1 MDTDTRLAIAVL
13 ALTIL
18 LATILF
24 GLGAAKPLNLD
35 NAEFPPAAEA
45 TARTWTPV
53 YYRGEDMPK
62 RAAVFHPPLYVYTL
76 AFWVK
81 AFGASPAS
89 FRYFG
94 FACLLLAGAATV
106 LLVRETWGSWPGWR
120 FHLWYW
126 PLLLLNPYTLQTA
139 SIVDIDSSIYGP
151 LLVLLLWGALRLGRC
166 RPRPG
171 AGWVLLAAGVCV
183 ALWIKLTTA
192 LILWPAFWL
201 LLRGRLGAWPALRRA
216 TLVFWGGALLFV
228 ATYAAF
234 CHLLDL
240 NFRFAF
246 AFIAQSVFQRGA
258 APAGLADWLPR
269 HLAQAPGVMAHL
281 VSWGGVLPWVVLP
294 VSTVFYGMRVRKGAA
309 PGDRAWFAILL
320 VCLSTVA
327 VYCLITGVFG
337 GAPFKYTFV
346 FWPVVV
352 AAAALQVSFAP
363 FDKTAPAAKPTLAGA
378 AIFLAVAVVSLAW
391 WKDRLIVEGLAGAP
405 AVAVVVAPM
414 LLLAAGGM
422 LVQRTGGAGRLGR
435 LSICAAALLSGGAL
449 LGTAI
454 HQARADYSTTY
465 DYGQV
470 GFEDTAAFLRLH
482 TSEHEILA
490 CMKDM
495 GYATRRRYY
504 ETYAALYFPDPRW
517 MNALIGHMTSGRIR
531 YAVFTER
538 HGQDQLAVNPALERW
553 VRDNCRLVRAIGDY
567 RIFELARH
575 GKP

>member
-1 MDTDTRLAIAVL
+1 MDSRIRLSTAVL
-13 ALTIL
+13 GLTLL
-18 LATILF
+18 LAAILF

-45 TARTWTPV
+45 TAKTWTPV
-53 YYRGEDMPK
+53 YYRGEDMPR

-76 AFWVK
+76 AAWVK

-94 FACLLLAGAATV
+94 FACLLLAGAVAV
-106 LLVRETWGSWPGWR
+106 LLVQETWGSWPGWR

-151 LLVLLLWGALRLGRC
+151 VLVLLLWGALRLGRC
-166 RPRPG
+166 CSGPG

-183 ALWIKLTTA
+183 ALWFKLTTA

-201 LLRGRLGAWPALRRA
+201 LLRRRLGGWPALWRA
-216 TLVFWGGALLFV
+216 TLVFWGGALLFL

-234 CHLLDL
+234 CRLLDL

-258 APAGLADWLPR
+258 GSAGLTDWLSR
-269 HLAQAPGVMAHL
+269 HLSQAPGVAAQL
-281 VSWGGVLPWVVLP
+281 VSWGGVLPWVLLP
-294 VSTVFYGMRVRKGAA
+294 VSTVLYGLRARRRAA
-309 PGDRAWFAILL
+309 PGDDPWFAILL

-327 VYCLITGVFG
+327 VYCLVTGVFG

-352 AAAALQVSFAP
+352 AAAALQLSFAP
-363 FDKTAPAAKPTLAGA
+363 FDKTAPAAKPALAGA
-378 AIFLAVAVVSLAW
+378 AIFLAAAAASLAW

-405 AVAVVVAPM
+405 ALAMVAAPL
-414 LLLAAGGM
+414 LLLAAGGLM
-422 LVQRTGGAGRLGR
+422 QTTAGARRLGR
-435 LSICAAALLSGGAL
+435 LAVCAAALVSGGAL

-465 DYGQV
+465 DYGQG

-482 TSEHEILA
+482 TSEDEILA

-517 MNALIGHMTSGRIR
+517 MNALIGHMASGRIR
-531 YAVFTER
+531 YAVFTEG
-538 HGQDQLAVNPALERW
+538 HGQDQLAVNPALARW
-553 VRDNCRLVRAIGDY
+553 VRENCRLVRAIGDY
-567 RIFELARH
+567 RVFELARRE
-575 GKP
+575 KP

>member
-1 MDTDTRLAIAVL
+1 MDTGTRLAIAVL

-45 TARTWTPV
+45 TAKTWTPV
-53 YYRGEDMPK
+53 YYRGEDMPR

-76 AFWVK
+76 AAWVK

-94 FACLLLAGAATV
+94 FACLLLAGAVAV
-106 LLVRETWGSWPGWR
+106 LLVQETWGSWPGWR

-151 LLVLLLWGALRLGRC
+151 VLVLLLWGALRLGRC
-166 RPRPG
+166 CSGPG

-183 ALWIKLTTA
+183 ALWFKLTTA

-201 LLRGRLGAWPALRRA
+201 LLRRRLGGWPALWRA
-216 TLVFWGGALLFV
+216 TLVFWGGALLFL

-234 CHLLDL
+234 CRLLDL

-258 APAGLADWLPR
+258 GSAGLADWLSR
-269 HLAQAPGVMAHL
+269 HLSQAPGVAAHL
-281 VSWGGVLPWVVLP
+281 VSWGGVLPWVLLP
-294 VSTVFYGMRVRKGAA
+294 VSTVLYGLRARRRAA
-309 PGDRAWFAILL
+309 PGDDPWFAILL

-327 VYCLITGVFG
+327 VYCLVTGVFG

-352 AAAALQVSFAP
+352 AAAALQLSFAP
-363 FDKTAPAAKPTLAGA
+363 FDKTAPAAKPALAGA
-378 AIFLAVAVVSLAW
+378 AIFLAAAAASLAW

-405 AVAVVVAPM
+405 ALAMVAAPL
-414 LLLAAGGM
+414 LLLAAGGLM
-422 LVQRTGGAGRLGR
+422 QATAGARRLGR
-435 LSICAAALLSGGAL
+435 LAVCAAALVSGGAL

-482 TSEHEILA
+482 TSEDEILA

-517 MNALIGHMTSGRIR
+517 MNALVGHIASGRIR

-567 RIFELARH
+567 RVFELARRE
-575 GKP
+575 KP

>member
-1 MDTDTRLAIAVL
+1 MDTGTRLAIAVL

-45 TARTWTPV
+45 TAKTWTPV
-53 YYRGEDMPK
+53 YYRGEDMPR

-76 AFWVK
+76 AAWVK

-94 FACLLLAGAATV
+94 FACLLLAGAVAV
-106 LLVRETWGSWPGWR
+106 LLVQETWGSWPGWR

-151 LLVLLLWGALRLGRC
+151 VLVLLLWGALRLGRC
-166 RPRPG
+166 CSGPG

-183 ALWIKLTTA
+183 ALWFKLTTA

-201 LLRGRLGAWPALRRA
+201 LLRRRLGGWPALWRA
-216 TLVFWGGALLFV
+216 TLVFWGGALLFL

-234 CHLLDL
+234 CRLLDL

-258 APAGLADWLPR
+258 GSAGLADWLSR
-269 HLAQAPGVMAHL
+269 HLSQAPGVAAHL
-281 VSWGGVLPWVVLP
+281 VSWGGVLPWVLLP
-294 VSTVFYGMRVRKGAA
+294 VSTVLYGLRARRRAA
-309 PGDRAWFAILL
+309 PGDDPWFAILL

-327 VYCLITGVFG
+327 VYCLVTGVFG

-352 AAAALQVSFAP
+352 AAAALQLSFAP
-363 FDKTAPAAKPTLAGA
+363 FDKTAPAAKPALAGA
-378 AIFLAVAVVSLAW
+378 AIFLAAAAASLAW

-405 AVAVVVAPM
+405 ALAMVAAPL
-414 LLLAAGGM
+414 LLLAAGGLM
-422 LVQRTGGAGRLGR
+422 QATAGARRLGR
-435 LSICAAALLSGGAL
+435 LAVCAAALVSGGAL

-465 DYGQV
+465 DYGQG

-482 TSEHEILA
+482 TSEDEILA

-517 MNALIGHMTSGRIR
+517 MNALVGHIASGRIR

-567 RIFELARH
+567 RVFELARRE
-575 GKP
+575 KP

>member
-1 MDTDTRLAIAVL
+1 MDSRIRLSTAVL
-13 ALTIL
+13 GLTLL
-18 LATILF
+18 LAAILF

-45 TARTWTPV
+45 TAKTWTPV
-53 YYRGEDMPK
+53 YYRGEDMPR

-76 AFWVK
+76 AAWVK

-94 FACLLLAGAATV
+94 FACLLLAGAVAV
-106 LLVRETWGSWPGWR
+106 LLVQETWGSWPGWR

-151 LLVLLLWGALRLGRC
+151 VLVLLLWGALRLGRC
-166 RPRPG
+166 CSGPG

-183 ALWIKLTTA
+183 ALWFKLTTA

-201 LLRGRLGAWPALRRA
+201 LLRRRLGGWPALWRA
-216 TLVFWGGALLFV
+216 TLVFWGGALLFL

-234 CHLLDL
+234 CRLLDL

-258 APAGLADWLPR
+258 GSAGLADWLSR
-269 HLAQAPGVMAHL
+269 HLSQAPGVAAQL
-281 VSWGGVLPWVVLP
+281 VSWGGVLPWVLLP
-294 VSTVFYGMRVRKGAA
+294 VSTVLYGLRARRRAA
-309 PGDRAWFAILL
+309 PGDDPWFAILL

-327 VYCLITGVFG
+327 VYCLVTGVFG

-352 AAAALQVSFAP
+352 AAAALQLSFAP
-363 FDKTAPAAKPTLAGA
+363 FDKTAPAAKPALAGA
-378 AIFLAVAVVSLAW
+378 AIFLAAAAASLAW

-405 AVAVVVAPM
+405 ALAMVAAPL
-414 LLLAAGGM
+414 LLLAAGGLM
-422 LVQRTGGAGRLGR
+422 QTTAGARRLGR
-435 LSICAAALLSGGAL
+435 LAVCAAALVSGGAL

-465 DYGQV
+465 DYGQG

-482 TSEHEILA
+482 TSEDEILA

-517 MNALIGHMTSGRIR
+517 MNALVGHIASGRIR

-567 RIFELARH
+567 RVFELARRE
-575 GKP
+575 KP

>member
-1 MDTDTRLAIAVL
+1 MDSRIRLSTAVL
-13 ALTIL
+13 GLTLL
-18 LATILF
+18 LAAILF

-45 TARTWTPV
+45 TAKTWTPV
-53 YYRGEDMPK
+53 YYRGEDMPR

-76 AFWVK
+76 AAWVK

-94 FACLLLAGAATV
+94 FACLLLAGAVAV
-106 LLVRETWGSWPGWR
+106 LLVQETWGSWPGWR

-151 LLVLLLWGALRLGRC
+151 VLVLLLWGALRLGRC
-166 RPRPG
+166 CSGPG

-183 ALWIKLTTA
+183 ALWFKLTTA

-201 LLRGRLGAWPALRRA
+201 LLRRRLGGWPALWRA
-216 TLVFWGGALLFV
+216 TLVFWGGALLFL

-234 CHLLDL
+234 CRLLDL

-258 APAGLADWLPR
+258 GSAGLTDWLSR
-269 HLAQAPGVMAHL
+269 HLSQAPGVAAQL
-281 VSWGGVLPWVVLP
+281 VSWGGVLPWVLLP
-294 VSTVFYGMRVRKGAA
+294 VSTVLYGLRARRRAA
-309 PGDRAWFAILL
+309 PGDDPWFAILL

-327 VYCLITGVFG
+327 VYCLVTGVFG

-352 AAAALQVSFAP
+352 AAAALQLSFAP
-363 FDKTAPAAKPTLAGA
+363 FDKTAPAAKPALAGA
-378 AIFLAVAVVSLAW
+378 AIFLAAAAASLAW

-405 AVAVVVAPM
+405 ALAMVAAPL
-414 LLLAAGGM
+414 LLLAAGGLM
-422 LVQRTGGAGRLGR
+422 QTTAGARRLGR
-435 LSICAAALLSGGAL
+435 LAVCAAALVSGGAL

-465 DYGQV
+465 DYGQG

-482 TSEHEILA
+482 TSEDEILA

-517 MNALIGHMTSGRIR
+517 MNALVGHIASGRIR

-567 RIFELARH
+567 RVFELARRE
-575 GKP
+575 KP

>member
-1 MDTDTRLAIAVL
+1 MDTGTRLAIAVL

-45 TARTWTPV
+45 TAKTWTPV
-53 YYRGEDMPK
+53 YYRGEDMPR

-76 AFWVK
+76 AAWVK

-89 FRYFG
+89 FRYLG
-94 FACLLLAGAATV
+94 FACLLLAGAVAV
-106 LLVRETWGSWPGWR
+106 LLVQETWGSWPGWR

-151 LLVLLLWGALRLGRC
+151 VLVLLLWGALRLGRC
-166 RPRPG
+166 CSGPG

-183 ALWIKLTTA
+183 ALWFKLTTA

-201 LLRGRLGAWPALRRA
+201 LLRRRLGGWPALWRA
-216 TLVFWGGALLFV
+216 TLVFWGGALLFL

-234 CHLLDL
+234 CRLLDL

-258 APAGLADWLPR
+258 GSAGLADWLSR
-269 HLAQAPGVMAHL
+269 HLSQAPGVAAHL
-281 VSWGGVLPWVVLP
+281 VSWGGVLPWVLLP
-294 VSTVFYGMRVRKGAA
+294 VSTVLYGLRARRRAA
-309 PGDRAWFAILL
+309 PGDDPWFAILL

-327 VYCLITGVFG
+327 VYCLVTGVFG

-352 AAAALQVSFAP
+352 AAAALQLSFAP
-363 FDKTAPAAKPTLAGA
+363 FDKTAPAAKPALAGA
-378 AIFLAVAVVSLAW
+378 AIFLAAAAASLAW

-405 AVAVVVAPM
+405 ALAMVAAPL
-414 LLLAAGGM
+414 LLLAAGGLM
-422 LVQRTGGAGRLGR
+422 QATAGARRLGR
-435 LSICAAALLSGGAL
+435 LAVCAAALVSGGAL
-449 LGTAI
+449 LGMAI

-465 DYGQV
+465 DYGQG

-482 TSEHEILA
+482 TSEDEILA

-517 MNALIGHMTSGRIR
+517 MNALVGHIASGRIR

-567 RIFELARH
+567 RVFELARRE
-575 GKP
+575 KP

>member
-1 MDTDTRLAIAVL
+1 MDSRIRLSTAVL
-13 ALTIL
+13 GLTLL
-18 LATILF
+18 LAAILF

-45 TARTWTPV
+45 TAKTWTPV
-53 YYRGEDMPK
+53 YYRGEDMPR

-76 AFWVK
+76 AAWVK

-94 FACLLLAGAATV
+94 FACLLLAGAVAV
-106 LLVRETWGSWPGWR
+106 LLVQETWGSWPGWR

-151 LLVLLLWGALRLGRC
+151 VLVLLLWGALRLGRC
-166 RPRPG
+166 CSGPG

-183 ALWIKLTTA
+183 ALWFKLTTA

-201 LLRGRLGAWPALRRA
+201 LLRRRLGGWPALWRA
-216 TLVFWGGALLFV
+216 TLVFWGGALLFL

-234 CHLLDL
+234 CRLLDL

-258 APAGLADWLPR
+258 GSAGLADWLSR
-269 HLAQAPGVMAHL
+269 HLSQAPGVAAQL
-281 VSWGGVLPWVVLP
+281 VSWGGVLPWVLLP
-294 VSTVFYGMRVRKGAA
+294 VSTVLYGLRARRRAA
-309 PGDRAWFAILL
+309 PGDDPWFAILL

-327 VYCLITGVFG
+327 VYCLVTGVFG

-352 AAAALQVSFAP
+352 AAAALQLSFAP
-363 FDKTAPAAKPTLAGA
+363 FDKTAPAAKPALAGA
-378 AIFLAVAVVSLAW
+378 AIFLAAAAASLAW

-405 AVAVVVAPM
+405 ALAMVAAPL
-414 LLLAAGGM
+414 LLLAAGCLM
-422 LVQRTGGAGRLGR
+422 QATAGARRLGR
-435 LSICAAALLSGGAL
+435 LAVCAAALVSGGAL

-465 DYGQV
+465 DYGQG

-482 TSEHEILA
+482 TSEDEILA

-517 MNALIGHMTSGRIR
+517 MNALVGHIASGRIR
-531 YAVFTER
+531 YAVFTEG

-567 RIFELARH
+567 RVFELARRE
-575 GKP
+575 KP